1 MNEKNV
7 KRRSWVS
14 VLIVVGLIIVFLV
27 LVDIGAVIDE
37 LKNADWGYL
46 ALAVS
51 FLLAGFF
58 IQAIRWRYLLRNLP
72 RLPYTFHTLNIA
84 TMTNLMTFIPSIPTR
99 VFLMGEN
106 EKVTIPQ
113 ATSSITI
120 AFILDLVMKILA
132 IMGLILL
139 RSDPSSTG
147 MTIFLYLIIVIV
159 IFAGIILLAT
169 NIDKIATRF
178 TPLLGRLS
186 FLKDEQAERLMSGLA
201 EGLSEVGSTRQLSIA
216 LAYSL
221 SAWICF
227 VVFFVIGLLA
237 FNIEQPLGDLI
248 MAVIAAI
255 IFINPTGP
263 YLPGIFNVLLVAPM
277 TLVSE
282 IDVEALFA
290 FSLVI
295 YALLLVV
302 WVGLGAWGLR
312 YFNIRLSDLRQWVS
326 EGIEQL
332 SSTDNAAEQIPSE
345 T

>member
-7 KRRSWVS
+7 KRRSWIS
-14 VLIVVGLIIVFLV
+14 ILIVVGLIIVFLV
-27 LVDIGAVIDE
+27 LVDIEAVIDE

-46 ALAVS
+46 ALAVA
-51 FLLAGFF
+51 FLLAGYF

-120 AFILDLVMKILA
+120 AFILDLVMKVLA

-139 RSDPSSTG
+139 RSDPTSSG

-159 IFAGIILLAT
+159 IFAGIILLAS
-169 NIDKIATRF
+169 NIDKIVTQL
-178 TPLLGRLS
+178 TPLLGRLP
-186 FLKDEQAERLMSGLA
+186 FLKEEQAERLMSGLA
-201 EGLSEVGSTRQLSIA
+201 EGLSEVGSPRQLSIA

-221 SAWICF
+221 FAWICF
-227 VVFFVIGLLA
+227 LIFFVIGLLA
-237 FNIEQPLGDLI
+237 FNIEKPMEELI
-248 MAVIAAI
+248 TGVMAALIL
-255 IFINPTGP
+255 INPTGP

-277 TLVSE
+277 ALVSD

-295 YALLLVV
+295 YAFLLVV
-302 WVGLGAWGLR
+302 WVGLGAWGMR
-312 YFNIRLSDLRQWVS
+312 YFNICFSDLRQWVS

-332 SSTDNAAEQIPSE
+332 RSTDNAVEPVPSE

>member
-1 MNEKNV
+1 MNEENV

-27 LVDIGAVIDE
+27 LVDIEAVIDE

-46 ALAVS
+46 TLAVA

-58 IQAIRWRYLLRNLP
+58 IQAMRWRYLLRKLP

-84 TMTNLMTFIPSIPTR
+84 TMTNLMTFIPSIPIR
-99 VFLMGEN
+99 AYLMGEN

-113 ATSSITI
+113 ATSSLTI
-120 AFILDLVMKILA
+120 AFILDLVMKILV

-139 RSDPSSTG
+139 RSDPTSSG
-147 MTIFLYLIIVIV
+147 VTILLYLLIVTV
-159 IFAGIILLAT
+159 IFAGVLLLAT
-169 NIDKIATRF
+169 NIDKIVTRL

-186 FLKDEQAERLMSGLA
+186 FLKEEQAERLTSGLA

-221 SAWICF
+221 FAWICF
-227 VVFFVIGLLA
+227 LIFFVIALLA

-248 MAVIAAI
+248 MAVMAGLIL
-255 IFINPTGP
+255 INPTGP
-263 YLPGIFNVLLVAPM
+263 YLPGMFNVLLVAPM
-277 TLVSE
+277 ALVSD

-295 YALLLVV
+295 YAILLVV

-312 YFNIRLSDLRQWVS
+312 QFNIHFSDLRQQVS

-332 SSTDNAAEQIPSE
+332 RSAEDADEPVPSE